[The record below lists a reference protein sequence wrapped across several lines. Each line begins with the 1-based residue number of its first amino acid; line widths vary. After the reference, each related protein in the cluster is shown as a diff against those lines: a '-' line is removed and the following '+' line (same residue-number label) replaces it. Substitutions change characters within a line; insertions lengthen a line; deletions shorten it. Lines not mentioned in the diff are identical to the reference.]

1 MTPRAGQFSTRND
14 VKRMSSSCRHARLL
28 LALLARIRP
37 QRWMRLPDVEL
48 PWRLIS
54 QLFAATRV
62 FHTYLAYRGERAAM
76 AQKETQR
83 LQATLDHLNRT
94 AQLVTGEA
102 SLWLE
107 RGRQAE
113 SYTRRGVS

>member
-1 MTPRAGQFSTRND
+1 
-14 VKRMSSSCRHARLL
+14 MSSSSRHARLL

-37 QRWMRLPDVEL
+37 QRRLLLPDAEL
-48 PWRLIS
+48 PWRLIW

-62 FHTYLAYRGERAAM
+62 LQTYLAYRWGRAAV
-76 AQKETQR
+76 ARKETMR
-83 LQATLDHLNRT
+83 PKATLDHLNRT

-113 SYTRRGVS
+113 SYTRRVVS